1 MHTDATWI
9 TKFDGPH
16 QGWRVAIKDLL
27 DMTGVITTAGCA
39 AVADTATPAIA
50 DAVCLAGVRAAGERG
65 DASIVGQ
72 TNLHELA
79 FGADG
84 SNETYGTPVNPLDPA
99 IIPGGSSSGS
109 AVAVANNEA
118 DIGIG
123 SDTGGSIRI
132 PAACCG
138 IVGLKTTWGRIPVDG
153 CWPLAPFLDT
163 IGPLARTVAD
173 VIVGMD
179 LLEPGFANEV
189 AQVTPTLHRRIGQIE
204 NDWIDVAPAVR
215 EAVDAFLDRMRAEQG
230 IEIVRVKLPGW
241 ADAHAAGLTV
251 LLGEAWLSD
260 QHLLAS
266 GRVSAEIADRL
277 NLGRAITAEALASA
291 RTKRADIAREIDEL
305 MKSHRLDA
313 LAIPTMPMLPPLLGS
328 NPNASLTAFTRL
340 ANIAGAPALS
350 LPAPVPK
357 AFQSDST
364 AHLTSSLQLIGRPG
378 AATPRYCRA
387 PSFPTVAKNVSEAST
402 PGGGKRATSRP

>member
-16 QGWRVAIKDLL
+16 HGRRVAIKDLV

-39 AVADTATPAIA
+39 AIADTATPATTDATCLRGIR
-50 DAVCLAGVRAAGERG
+50 DAVARG
-65 DASIVGQ
+65 DASIIGK

-84 SNETYGTPVNPLDPA
+84 NNETYGTPVNPLDPA

-173 VIVGMD
+173 VIIGMD
-179 LLEPGFANEV
+179 LLEPGFADEV
-189 AQVTPTLHRRIGQIE
+189 AQITPTLHRRIGSVQ
-204 NDWIDVAPAVR
+204 NNWIDVAPAVR
-215 EAVDAFLDRMRAEQG
+215 AAVDAFLDRMRTEHNV
-230 IEIVRVKLPGW
+230 EIVRVELPGW

-260 QHLLAS
+260 QHLLAT
-266 GRVSAEIADRL
+266 GRVSAEIAERL
-277 NLGRAITAEALASA
+277 RLGSGIAAEVLASA
-291 RTKRADIAREIDEL
+291 RAKRADIVREIDDL
-305 MKSHRLDA
+305 MHAQKLDA

-350 LPAPVPK
+350 IPAPVPPS
-357 AFQSDST
+357 FRSGPGG
-364 AHLTSSLQLIGRPG
+364 HLPSSVQLVGRPG
-378 AATPRYCRA
+378 ADATICA
-387 PSFPTVAKNVSEAST
+387 LAMLSEWQ
-402 PGGGKRATSRP
+402 G